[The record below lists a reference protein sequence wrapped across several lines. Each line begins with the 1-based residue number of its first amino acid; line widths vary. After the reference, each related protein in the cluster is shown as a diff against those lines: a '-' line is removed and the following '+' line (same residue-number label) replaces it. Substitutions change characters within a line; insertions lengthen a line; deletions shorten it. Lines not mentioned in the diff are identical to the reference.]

1 MSTTSNFPPIH
12 NLGLVD
18 RTIRFFGGGVLLA
31 YGVVDI
37 ALRGNNAVAA
47 VAIVLSVYPLLT
59 TVMGWDPFYQ
69 LIGGR
74 SCSLESGRNQCGTLP
89 FELDAAL
96 GHNPKPPIG
105 REHEHNLTAARH
117 G

>member
-1 MSTTSNFPPIH
+1 MNTPSNFAPIH

-18 RTIRFFGGGVLLA
+18 RMVRFFGGGVLLG

-37 ALRGNNAVAA
+37 AVHGNNVVAA
-47 VAIVLSVYPLLT
+47 VAIVLAIYPLMT

-74 SCSLESGRNQCGTLP
+74 SCNLEGGRHQCGTLP
-89 FELDAAL
+89 FELDAIL
-96 GHNPKPPIG
+96 GHSPTPPSG
-105 REHEHNLTAARH
+105 REHDHSLTAARH
-117 G
+117 T